1 MVNIKNFLKYTKDDS
16 LIRDSFILFV
26 ATMIMNL
33 GAFLYHFVMGR
44 MLGPEGYGIL
54 GVVLGFV
61 VNKIIE
67 YIAVVQFSV
76 SYLQTSSPAWLIV
89 GALAFGFGI
98 GSLSG
103 LLPALQAAR
112 LKPTDALRYE

>member
-44 MLGPEGYGIL
+44 MFGPEGYGIL
-54 GVVLGFV
+54 GVVLTLIYV
-61 VNKIIE
+61 ILVLHYVI
-67 YIAVVQFSV
+67 
-76 SYLQTSSPAWLIV
+76 QTSLSKFVASFHAKKDNASISNLFVRSTKKVILLGIILFVITLLLSWL
-89 GALAFGFGI
+89 LA
-98 GSLSG
+98 
-103 LLPALQAAR
+103 
-112 LKPTDALRYE
+112 